1 MLCLSLF
8 SLLLHSVIQVIIVV
22 IVGTSE
28 RELLVLLRRQKK
40 GGTTFE
46 IVQAR
51 KRYDRPRYNKLPK
64 KKKEI
69 RTRDFWVQTKTSQ
82 RTQLITQIQNIRRCS
97 SWRQFDRRTQL
108 DDSSKCTTFFE
119 FLQLFS
125 SNSSDSF
132 FVLLPFVFRS
142 SQSFWVRLLLVIL
155 FSFLLV

>member
-1 MLCLSLF
+1 MLCPSLF
-8 SLLLHSVIQVIIVV
+8 SLLLLSFIAFIAVI

-40 GGTTFE
+40 GGPLSRSSKPENATT
-46 IVQAR
+46 
-51 KRYDRPRYNKLPK
+51 DRGIINSRK

-82 RTQLITQIQNIRRCS
+82 RTQLIMQIQNIRRCA

-155 FSFLLV
+155 FSFL